1 MSESDFAHDRPDNA
15 YRTAR
20 LGVAR
25 TRYRAPRPAELRR
38 LLDDPAYATAPG
50 VAVRVRV
57 EDGVEAACDAIEERL
72 G

>member
-1 MSESDFAHDRPDNA
+1 MP
-15 YRTAR
+15 TAPR
-20 LGVAR
+20 AWAWRAR
-25 TRYRAPRPAELRR
+25 ATALHAPRPAELRR

-57 EDGVEAACDAIEERL
+57 EDGVGAACDAIEERL